1 MRVVYDKRPVAGAFE
16 DFDVVKAR
24 VASEWASVKPNG
36 NAVSPQLQEKIHSI
50 LHERGWKV

>member
-1 MRVVYDKRPVAGAFE
+1 VYDKRPVAGAFE

-36 NAVSPQLQEKIHSI
+36 TAVSPQLQEKIHSI